1 MNYDYKVTNAD
12 PAKAFVGRMA
22 TYLALLLFVVG
33 LATFV
38 LLLLFERYVSL
49 FISAGF
55 LLASFAIW
63 FFVGRRA
70 VSYGYHFT
78 EEAIEIERNGANFVH
93 ILLKDMPILK
103 NAEKSDFFDKSII
116 KLCFIHSRIISKNA
130 VKYNNL
136 ECFYKVIDVDLCRY
150 LLAFDE
156 YALSLIGRNE

>member
-1 MNYDYKVTNAD
+1 MNYDYKVINAD
-12 PAKAFVGRMA
+12 PAKGFVRRVA
-22 TYLALLLFVVG
+22 TYIALLLFVVG
-33 LATFV
+33 LATLV
-38 LLLLFERYVSL
+38 LLLLFERYLSL

-78 EEAIEIERNGANFVH
+78 EEVIEIERNGANFVH
-93 ILLKDMPILK
+93 IKLKDMPIMK

-116 KLCFIHSRIISKNA
+116 NLCFIHSRIISKNA

-136 ECFYKVIDVDLCRY
+136 ECIYKVIDVDSCRY